1 MEPLEHYARMN
12 GAWARPAK
20 RGFLA
25 ADFSAQFNDY
35 DDYWNAYLRAH
46 SKPVTRGFHYLATA
60 LGAGFGIAALVTRN
74 PWLVLGAFAVGYPIA
89 IGSHFVIQK
98 NKPLVNRPLW
108 GARSDLRMCW
118 LSLTGGLAAE
128 YARLGLTPE
137 GEPLSAA
144 PAALAPEP
152 AAPTP

>member
-1 MEPLEHYARMN
+1 MKARAPSLAVH
-12 GAWARPAK
+12 GKERV
-20 RGFLA
+20 RGM
-25 ADFSAQFNDY
+25 SRGGYRDY

-60 LGAGFGIAALVTRN
+60 LGASFGVAAIVFRN

-89 IGSHFVIQK
+89 IGSHFLIQK
-98 NKPLVNRPLW
+98 NKPLVNRPFW

-128 YARLGLTPE
+128 YARLGLTTE
-137 GEPLSAA
+137 GEPLAPQEAETAAA
-144 PAALAPEP
+144 PSPQSAIPNP
-152 AAPTP
+152 Q